1 MRVDEAYGAAG
12 ITPAV
17 TDAQFRLTCHGCDT
31 GQTLDDMSLSAVAD
45 VTIYSCTECGK
56 SLVGVKPFKE
66 DAEPRE
72 LSGFRLNANVVGS
85 KVDMLQTVGP
95 GLPDVLLPATPAFF
109 E

>member
-1 MRVDEAYGAAG
+1 MRVSEAYGAAG

-17 TDAQFRLTCHGCDT
+17 TDALFRLTCDECEIE
-31 GQTLDDMSLSAVAD
+31 QTLAEMPLSSIAD
-45 VTIYSCTECGK
+45 VTIYACKDCGH

-72 LSGFRLNANVVGS
+72 NSGWRLTDNVVGT
-85 KVDMLQTVGP
+85 KVDLFLVR
-95 GLPDVLLPATPAFF
+95 PDTRPIQHPPTPAFF